1 MNQRLVVDA
10 SIALAWSLDDETDHR
25 ADDAL
30 AIVEQSG
37 ALVPILWTYEIANS
51 LTYFVRRSR
60 IDAEHA
66 GTIVL
71 ALAQLSIVTVA
82 PEAPAWFSETSALAL
97 KHALT
102 IYDASYLH
110 LALASKSRLAT
121 ADKKLQA
128 AALAEGAAFP
138 PTALS

>member
-1 MNQRLVVDA
+1 VNQRLVVDA

-25 ADDAL
+25 ADEAL

-37 ALVPILWTYEIANS
+37 ALVPTLWTYEIANS
-51 LTYFVRRSR
+51 LTHFVRRAR
-60 IDAEHA
+60 IDGDRAQ
-66 GTIVL
+66 TIL
-71 ALAQLSIVTVA
+71 AALGQLHIVTVA
-82 PEAPAWFSETSALAL
+82 PEAPAWFAETNALAL

-110 LALASKSRLAT
+110 LAIASKGRLAS

-128 AALAEGAAFP
+128 AAHAEGAQF
-138 PTALS
+138 